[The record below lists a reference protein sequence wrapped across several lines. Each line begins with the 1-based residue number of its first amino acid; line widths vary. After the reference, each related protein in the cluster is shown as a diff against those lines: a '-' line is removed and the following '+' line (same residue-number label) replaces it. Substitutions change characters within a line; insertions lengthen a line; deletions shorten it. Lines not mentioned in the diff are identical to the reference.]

1 MQNRKPGRRAVVFAA
16 ASAVLSLLLVAV
28 PKLAGAQD
36 RPGDPMAGGMAPGD
50 YIRFGGGP
58 TIPVNPQG
66 SLRDWKGGV
75 GFNVAYENWQAGSGG
90 GLGRVGFG
98 LGAAYSRL
106 PLNEERFGED
116 FTPPTGSGALQS
128 ATGHAGI
135 LEITSNLR
143 IRIPAPLV
151 MPSVMI
157 GLGFINW
164 SPGSIH
170 YSTTTDATGKVKQS
184 SRSGAELALG
194 GSLDREIYDRIGIY
208 VEAAY
213 VYGYT
218 SYGSGFGTPTS
229 ICSSCDPLKNTT
241 VTTIRGGVHARLG
254 R

>member
-1 MQNRKPGRRAVVFAA
+1 
-16 ASAVLSLLLVAV
+16 
-28 PKLAGAQD
+28 
-36 RPGDPMAGGMAPGD
+36 MAPGD
-50 YIRFGGGP
+50 YLRLGGGA

-66 SLRDWKGGV
+66 SLRDWKTGT
-75 GFNVAYENWQAGSGG
+75 GFSIGYENWQAGGS

-106 PLNEERFGED
+106 PLKEDQFASD
-116 FTPPTGSGALQS
+116 FTPPAGSGALAS

-143 IRIPAPLV
+143 IRIPAPVV

-164 SPGSIH
+164 APGSIH
-170 YSTTTDATGKVKQS
+170 YTTATGETGRVKQS

-194 GSLDREIYDRIGIY
+194 GSLDREIYDRVGLF

-213 VYGYT
+213 VFGYT

-241 VTTIRGGVHARLG
+241 VATIRGGIHARIG

>member
-1 MQNRKPGRRAVVFAA
+1 MQNRKTGKQAVLFAA
-16 ASAVLSLLLVAV
+16 VSAAFSLLLIAS
-28 PKLAGAQD
+28 PAHLAAQD
-36 RPGDPMAGGMAPGD
+36 RPGDPTLSGMQPGD
-50 YIRFGGGP
+50 YLRLGAGA
-58 TIPVNPQG
+58 TIPVNAQG
-66 SLRDWKGGV
+66 SLRDWKAGTGI
-75 GFNVAYENWQAGSGG
+75 NLEYENWQPGSSGV
-90 GLGRVGFG
+90 GRVGFG

-106 PLNEERFGED
+106 PLKEDQFARD
-116 FTPPTGSGALQS
+116 FTPASGALTS
-128 ATGHAGI
+128 ASGHAGI

-151 MPSVMI
+151 MPAVTI

-164 SPGSIH
+164 SPGQIH
-170 YSTTTDATGKVKQS
+170 YTSTGGATGSVKQS

-194 GSLDREIYDRIGIY
+194 GSIDREIYDRFAAY

-218 SYGSGFGTPTS
+218 SYGSGFGTPTT

-241 VTTIRGGVHARLG
+241 VVTLRGGVRARIG